1 MNPFFR
7 ITLQQA
13 NKLIS
18 NPKQA
23 NKLINKAL
31 DKSKST
37 KTKTPLLVEMR
48 ETIFLFFQ
56 MLRDFFTG
64 RYRNFSIKTSIK
76 LLAALLYFLL
86 LVDLIPDF
94 FAVIGLTDDAAVI
107 AWVLNSIS
115 KDVKKYKLWKE
126 KEQQILSKKPK
137 RTY

>member
-13 NKLIS
+13 KKLIS
-18 NPKQA
+18 NPTRA
-23 NKLINKAL
+23 NKLMNKAL
-31 DKSKST
+31 DKSNST
-37 KTKTPLLVEMR
+37 EAKTPLLKEMK
-48 ETIFLFFQ
+48 ENIILFFQ

-64 RYRNFSIKTSIK
+64 KYRKFSPRTAIK

-86 LVDLIPDF
+86 FIDLIPDF
-94 FAVIGLTDDAAVI
+94 LAVIGFTDDAAII

-126 KEQQILSKKPK
+126 ERLQTKPLNPK
-137 RTY
+137 N